1 MLMLPPTV
9 KIYVAARPVDA
20 RLSFDGLAQAARQYV
35 HQDPLSGHLFVFF
48 NRRKD
53 RVKIL
58 FWDRTGFCLFYKRLE
73 RGTFHLPP
81 VAPEATSVQ
90 LQAPELALLLE
101 GIDLGQAHRHPR
113 YHLPATA

>member
-20 RLSFDGLAQAARQYV
+20 RLSFDGLAQVARQYV

-73 RGTFHLPP
+73 QGPSTYRPLLPKRRQSNSQRP
-81 VAPEATSVQ
+81 NWHSCWGAST
-90 LQAPELALLLE
+90 
-101 GIDLGQAHRHPR
+101 
-113 YHLPATA
+113 